1 MRTRRLIAVM
11 CLVGAASVAH
21 ASEREI
27 PTTISPQA
35 ADSLRGYPP
44 STPLEG
50 DIKDIFDMI
59 EEADAATNAQA
70 LKDMP
75 ATVEDTEIAGRT
87 HLLITPETRDPAR
100 EGKLIMHIHGGAHT
114 FATPRTTLVASLRVA
129 KATGAQVL
137 SVHYPLAWEAPFP
150 ASRDHVMQVYAH
162 VLRDYAPQD
171 VILTGDSAG
180 GGLILTTLQA
190 LLADGQPMP
199 AAAALLSPWVDISN
213 NGDSNITLRDQD
225 PIIHY
230 NNALVRSAKIYAG
243 DLPLTDPGPSPIYG
257 DFSADLPPTF
267 ITTGTRDLFLS
278 GAARLQRALLDAEV
292 PVDLIVYE
300 GMWHV
305 FQIEDLPETDA
316 AWRDY
321 GRFVDRI
328 WPTTKE

>member
-1 MRTRRLIAVM
+1 MNLSYPLVLAVAF
-11 CLVGAASVAH
+11 GAAAPVFA
-21 ASEREI
+21 AEREI

-35 ADSLRGYPP
+35 AESLRAYPP

-50 DIKDIFDMI
+50 DIREIFERI
-59 EEADAATNAQA
+59 EQAEGPSNAQA

-75 ATVEDTEIAGRT
+75 AALEDVEIAGRT

-100 EGKLIMHIHGGAHT
+100 NGKLIIHVHGGSHT
-114 FATPRTTLVASLRVA
+114 FATPRTTLVGSLRVA
-129 KATGAQVL
+129 KATGTQVL

-150 ASRDHVMQVYAH
+150 ASRDHVMAVYAH
-162 VLRDYAPQD
+162 VLQEYAPQD
-171 VILTGDSAG
+171 VILTGESAG

-190 LLADGQPMP
+190 LLAAGQPMP
-199 AAAALLSPWVDISN
+199 AAAALLSPWVDISD

-225 PIIHY
+225 PIVHY
-230 NNALVRSAKIYAG
+230 DNLLAPSANLYAG

-257 DFSADLPPTF
+257 TFTADLPPMF

-278 GAARLQRALLDAEV
+278 GAARLQRALLDADV

-305 FQIEDLPETDA
+305 FQVEDLPETDA

-321 GRFVDRI
+321 ARFVAEV
-328 WPTTKE
+328 WTPN